1 MTCSDCDFRKELAKC
16 FDIHID
22 WRDCWIQDCKL
33 TREEAEKALK
43 ECEQ

>member
-22 WRDCWIQDCKL
+22 WRDCWDEVCEYK
-33 TREEAEKALK
+33 RKK
-43 ECEQ
+43 EGNTE